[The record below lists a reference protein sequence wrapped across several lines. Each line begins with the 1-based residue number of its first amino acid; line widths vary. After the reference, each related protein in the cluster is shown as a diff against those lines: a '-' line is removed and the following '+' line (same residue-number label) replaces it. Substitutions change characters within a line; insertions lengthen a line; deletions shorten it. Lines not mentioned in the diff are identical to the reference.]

1 MKRGVRSAAA
11 AAAFAAIF
19 RSLQQR
25 AQGYYYDDDNAVV
38 VLACDQIVHCAW
50 WRVSFGKK
58 KCATLGF
65 FDDLPTT
72 ILNGM
77 DNNGIAK

>member
-1 MKRGVRSAAA
+1 MM
-11 AAAFAAIF
+11 
-19 RSLQQR
+19 
-25 AQGYYYDDDNAVV
+25 
-38 VLACDQIVHCAW
+38 ACQFW
-50 WRVSFGKK
+50 KK

>member
-1 MKRGVRSAAA
+1 MPRVITTTTMLSWCLLVTR
-11 AAAFAAIF
+11 
-19 RSLQQR
+19 L
-25 AQGYYYDDDNAVV
+25 
-38 VLACDQIVHCAW
+38 CIVHDG
-50 WRVSFGKK
+50 VSVLEK

>member
-1 MKRGVRSAAA
+1 M
-11 AAAFAAIF
+11 
-19 RSLQQR
+19 
-25 AQGYYYDDDNAVV
+25 
-38 VLACDQIVHCAW
+38 ACQFW
-50 WRVSFGKK
+50 KK

-77 DNNGIAK
+77 DNNGIAIKKNSKFSCFSFRRPLKTPFNAIIYFYIQKKLTENANESWHAILDA